1 MHEIGALTKA
11 IDLVEKVAK
20 ENEVKRIKSITLEVG
35 ELTGFLP
42 IFFEKYFPVVIEN
55 RLIFEDAKLQI
66 QIVKGQALCSECET
80 LYNVMKQEGKCPV
93 CGSREKT
100 VLGGQEFLVKHI
112 EVEE

>member
-11 IDLVEKVAK
+11 IDLVERIAK
-20 ENEVKRIKSITLEVG
+20 ENQVEKIKSVTIEVG

-42 IFFEKYFPVVIEN
+42 VFFEKYFPVVIEG
-55 RLIFEDAKLQI
+55 RSVFERTELKI
-66 QIVKGQALCSECET
+66 HIVKGQALCNQCEN

-100 VLGGQEFLVKHI
+100 VLGGQEFTVKHI
-112 EVEE
+112 EV